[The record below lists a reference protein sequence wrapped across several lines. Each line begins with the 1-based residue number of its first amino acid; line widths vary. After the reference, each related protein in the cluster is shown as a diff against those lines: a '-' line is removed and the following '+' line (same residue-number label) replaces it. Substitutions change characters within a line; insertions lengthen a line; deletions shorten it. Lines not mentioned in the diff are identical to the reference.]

1 MLQLSWIQ
9 FDLAVEAITE
19 CYASHSFTGV
29 YGVPRG
35 GVCAAVALSHSLS
48 LAWLAELKDGSLIDE
63 TSMKWV
69 RP

>member
-35 GVCAAVALSHSLS
+35 GVCAAVQWH
-48 LAWLAELKDGSLIDE
+48 
-63 TSMKWV
+63 
-69 RP
+69 